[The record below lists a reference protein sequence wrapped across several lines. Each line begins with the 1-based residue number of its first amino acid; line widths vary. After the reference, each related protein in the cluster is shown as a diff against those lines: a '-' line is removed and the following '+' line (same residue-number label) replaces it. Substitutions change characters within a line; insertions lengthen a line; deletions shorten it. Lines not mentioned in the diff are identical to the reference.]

1 MQARAADHRMLE
13 HHRTAFLWSAILLV
27 LCVCSLFL
35 VGRHPPE
42 LAPQTTAAI
51 VGRFDESMHSWM
63 DDIQNTPLTWLAKAL
78 NVLGGGFVT
87 IPVRIAATAFLLW
100 RRRWRQAVAFVL
112 TWITS
117 EVVLTWLKIWFH
129 RGRPPGALV
138 VTSGNSFPSGHA
150 VAASAT
156 AVALVLAFFPPGERR
171 RRWEWLAVAFAFV
184 MAFSRV
190 YLSAH
195 WFSDVVAGT
204 LLGAGI
210 AIFWASAVTEV
221 RDVWFRRE
229 GRPIPSDRAEPQ
241 PEELLHETPG

>member
-1 MQARAADHRMLE
+1 MQEHVADYRMLE
-13 HHRTAFLWSAILLV
+13 HHRRALLWSAILLV
-27 LCVCSLFL
+27 LCACSLFL

-42 LAPQTTAAI
+42 DAPQTTAAI
-51 VGRFDESMHSWM
+51 VGRFDASMHAWM

-87 IPVRIAATAFLLW
+87 IPVRIAATAFLVW
-100 RRRWRQAVAFVL
+100 RRRWRQVAAFVL

-117 EVVLTWLKIWFH
+117 EVVLEWLKAWFH

-138 VTSGNSFPSGHA
+138 VVNGYSFPSGHA

-156 AVALVLAFFPPGERR
+156 AVALVIAFFPPGTRR
-171 RRWEWLAVAFAFV
+171 RRWEWLAVGFAFV

-210 AIFWASAVTEV
+210 AIFWAAAVTEI

-229 GRPIPSDRAEPQ
+229 GKPVPSDRAEPE
-241 PEELLHETPG
+241 PEELLRGEPE